1 MSPNLKLY
9 TRKETAKLLRISQV
23 HLWRIVQQGKLQPV
37 YIGNRQLFS
46 QAELE
51 RFCGVQQ

>member
-51 RFCGVQQ
+51 RFCGVSA